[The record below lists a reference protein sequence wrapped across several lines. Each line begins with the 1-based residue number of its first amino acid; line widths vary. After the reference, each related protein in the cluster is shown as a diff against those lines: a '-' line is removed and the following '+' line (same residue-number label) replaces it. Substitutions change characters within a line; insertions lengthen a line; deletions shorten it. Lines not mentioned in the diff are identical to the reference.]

1 MSYVFPSTIER
12 WCCPGKSCGNTELKL
27 VVEPSVDGTINY
39 YEYVRVSNGDSYSG
53 VLMSETQMIRWLEE
67 TKDHIQE
74 EMDKDLVEVERE
86 TKIKILND
94 ELFDQM
100 DLPRNLMDTAYPIE
114 TFDPKKEFDVWEIHS
129 EYSRIPVGKINL
141 TFSDGGVEVNVT
153 ERDYVRENSV
163 GKFTDD
169 DIHVISDSEQ
179 SEYFLA
185 QAEVARSEARQEF
198 KNQAEVAQN
207 ATDDDIPEEFLEK
220 QQKLAEFLLELATGM
235 WWNDPEAVELQGN
248 YTADADDILRSNP
261 HLLGL
266 GTRNAMKLDEDS
278 RNEELYK
285 GAIDAIRSHSRGE
298 EQYRGAMRSRS
309 RKEDY

>member
-1 MSYVFPSTIER
+1 
-12 WCCPGKSCGNTELKL
+12 
-27 VVEPSVDGTINY
+27 
-39 YEYVRVSNGDSYSG
+39 
-53 VLMSETQMIRWLEE
+53 
-67 TKDHIQE
+67 
-74 EMDKDLVEVERE
+74 
-86 TKIKILND
+86 
-94 ELFDQM
+94 M

-153 ERDYVRENSV
+153 EREYVRENSV
-163 GKFTDD
+163 GKFTDE
-169 DIHVISDSEQ
+169 DIHVVSDSEQ
-179 SEYFLA
+179 NEYFLA

-198 KNQAEVAQN
+198 KNQAESDQN